1 MDNIEKVLGILKG
14 QGLDGI
20 YITKEANVKYI
31 SGYPDELAYVVI
43 CSGELSDYRQS
54 FHRAGG
60 AVLSGF

>member
-43 CSGELSDYRQS
+43 
-54 FHRAGG
+54 
-60 AVLSGF
+60 

>member
-31 SGYPDELAYVVI
+31 SGYPDELAYVRV
-43 CSGELSDYRQS
+43 SRLSTGTIMIGVFLKRLKVS
-54 FHRAGG
+54 A
-60 AVLSGF
+60 